1 MPRVVQHCDFV
12 DLSKVE
18 ARFLDSGR
26 HRASLRIP
34 FQDRQSDR
42 TLCVVGQNPS
52 AANELVADR
61 TIRYV
66 EQFVY
71 QRMPEFGQILM
82 LNLYS
87 RVDTKKLARHDVQN
101 ADCAR
106 IFFEEI
112 GAHKDFLLI
121 FGKLSDKG
129 AYKFSDRA
137 RDVEALLRG
146 KTAWK
151 IDIDTNYA
159 PHPGNKTI
167 LYRNLDLGVVHHE
180 FADVLPKKG

>member
-12 DLSKVE
+12 DLSEVE
-18 ARFLDSGR
+18 ARFFDNGR

-71 QRMPEFGQILM
+71 QRMPEFGQLLI

-87 RVDTKKLARHDVQN
+87 RVDTKKQERDVQN
-101 ADCAR
+101 VDSSR
-106 IFFEEI
+106 IFIEEI

-121 FGKLSDKG
+121 FGQRARQG
-129 AYKFSDRA
+129 AYRFADRA
-137 RDVEALLRG
+137 RELEILLRT
-146 KTAWK
+146 KNAWK
-151 IDIDTNYA
+151 IDIATSYA

-167 LYRNLDLGVVHHE
+167 FYRNLDVGLVHHD
-180 FADVLPKKG
+180 FADLFARNG